1 MARSRKADQQ
11 ETRTV
16 AERPLSTR
24 ARIAQEYDALLA
36 DFAVGDYG
44 KVDLSADDQRLTV
57 RSRLQAAAR
66 RRSMSLRFRPGPSTA
81 LIFHV
86 HAADPA
92 LDALPAPAAR
102 PAAAPVPGPKPAV
115 AAKPVAP
122 RPAPRPAREARPQ
135 APRGGAPRQQA
146 SQPERREPQPER
158 REPQQQERR
167 ESTADRWGRML
178 PRWMREG
185 GRANSGRPGNSGRRR
200 PR

>member
-1 MARSRKADQQ
+1 MARIRKAAHE
-11 ETRTV
+11 ETGMD

-44 KVDLSADDQRLTV
+44 KVDLSAGEQRLTV

-66 RRSMSLRFRPGPSTA
+66 RRCMSLRFRPGPSTA

-86 HAADPA
+86 HAAELQAAPA
-92 LDALPAPAAR
+92 LPPTRPDTAAQAK
-102 PAAAPVPGPKPAV
+102 PAAAPQ
-115 AAKPVAP
+115 
-122 RPAPRPAREARPQ
+122 RPAQPR
-135 APRGGAPRQQA
+135 RGQPRQQA
-146 SQPERREPQPER
+146 SQFERREQQPQRREAPPERREQQPPR
-158 REPQQQERR
+158 D
-167 ESTADRWGRML
+167 STAERWGRML

-185 GRANSGRPGNSGRRR
+185 GRSGNGRPGNSNRRR